1 MSHCRGVQGEQ
12 YWPGAWSANKWRARL
27 CNADYA
33 NSISLFW
40 FARSLSPI
48 HIHSSR
54 FQKVIISRPIS
65 AVGFVFEYLCAVR
78 CEERRARASVKHR
91 ASKHGFIHSVLCGLL
106 FVAVVVA
113 AREKLE
119 HFFPWTLVGWW
130 QWKRGVCSFGVN
142 EQLGVLFITHSLVY
156 HTNFFCTHP
165 SSFFFASWLARCGLF
180 ADHHHRC
187 VISSLWLVLI
197 IVDFKVSASGY
208 FRKSWLHVRASCCR
222 ELELD
227 DGANCSH
234 PLYDAHPHFRLNFY
248 LLLFDCFVD
257 AWLLSI
263 HS

>member
-1 MSHCRGVQGEQ
+1 MSHWGVQGEQ

-165 SSFFFASWLARCGLF
+165 SSSFFCFLVGKMWLVRWSSSSLRHIVTLIGS
-180 ADHHHRC
+180 HHRRFQGKC
-187 VISSLWLVLI
+187 QRIHSE
-197 IVDFKVSASGY
+197 IVVACASI
-208 FRKSWLHVRASCCR
+208 
-222 ELELD
+222 
-227 DGANCSH
+227 
-234 PLYDAHPHFRLNFY
+234 
-248 LLLFDCFVD
+248 
-257 AWLLSI
+257 LLSWTWTWRWG
-263 HS
+263 